1 MATELKILKNYIRDE
16 MGYDGVV
23 DPETDL
29 LEAGILDSFT
39 IVQTAVFIQEQFG
52 IELEAED
59 LVRAN
64 LSTLSNMV
72 TMIDKQRSANDQ

>member
-1 MATELKILKNYIRDE
+1 MATELRILTEYLRDE
-16 MGYDGVV
+16 MGYDGEVAP
-23 DPETDL
+23 DTDL

-39 IVQTAVFIQEQFG
+39 IVQTAVFIQEQFD

-72 TMIDKQRSANDQ
+72 ALIDKQRLAS